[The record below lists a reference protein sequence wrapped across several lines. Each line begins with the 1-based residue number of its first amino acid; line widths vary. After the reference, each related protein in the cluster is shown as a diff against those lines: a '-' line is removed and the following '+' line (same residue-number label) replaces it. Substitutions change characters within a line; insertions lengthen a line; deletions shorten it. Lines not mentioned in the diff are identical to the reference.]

1 LQECKEVYSNSRE
14 KGEKESINAWT
25 NDFSE
30 ASVVRMI
37 PQKQGLKR
45 TYPIDY
51 QFKNEVFICPHPFF
65 GGKRETP

>member
-1 LQECKEVYSNSRE
+1 M
-14 KGEKESINAWT
+14 SINTWT

-37 PQKQGLKR
+37 PQKRGFKR